1 MSAENPDREPADAPA
16 ADADT
21 TPAAADAAAGP
32 AAEIEVDEL
41 AKAIVERDQAVKDLG
56 YAKADHANDLRKFK
70 IRQAEAVEN
79 TTASIV
85 AKFLDVAD
93 ELRLIGDGHQ
103 VEFEEGGGRGEVD
116 VRVDEAR
123 QHEAAAE
130 VNDPRGRAAVPQD
143 GLVAADGQEPAVLHG
158 HGPGGGVRVVHRP
171 DGGVVKD
178 QVGRLPGRPRPAPEH
193 QGEGQNRSD
202 DP

>member
-85 AKFLDVAD
+85 TKFLDVAD
-93 ELRLIGDGHQ
+93 DLDRARAHGDLESGPLKSLSDKLTGVLEGIGLVGFGEEGDAFAPDLHEAVQMEGDGHNP
-103 VEFEEGGGRGEVD
+103 VLGTVLRKGYKLGDRVLRHAMVTVTDGE
-116 VRVDEAR
+116 
-123 QHEAAAE
+123 
-130 VNDPRGRAAVPQD
+130 P
-143 GLVAADGQEPAVLHG
+143 AADEPA
-158 HGPGGGVRVVHRP
+158 
-171 DGGVVKD
+171 
-178 QVGRLPGRPRPAPEH
+178 E
-193 QGEGQNRSD
+193 
-202 DP
+202 